1 MRDSPSALTVV
12 AAADAAE
19 VAAVAGHALNNVLA
33 HLFAASGYLEPPG
46 ADAARA
52 RAAVEDACR
61 GGQALA
67 AALTLLGMTAENL
80 ADVPP
85 HAQYLDAAALARALD
100 SVAEVSGAEARGVD
114 PACGGWATTL
124 DADSIAAILICAAI
138 TLRRAWGPALP
149 LRCGVVTPTAA
160 DGRLLL
166 RIEPAVDGPPIPPRR
181 AGHGPCERALSHV
194 APLLPGLDAAL
205 EDRGPAGMDLALR
218 PRDAVPEPAHE
229 ATR

>member
-1 MRDSPSALTVV
+1 MRDSSSALTVV

-46 ADAARA
+46 ADATRA
-52 RAAVEDACR
+52 RAAVDDACR

-67 AALTLLGMTAENL
+67 AALTLLGMTAANL
-80 ADVPP
+80 ADVPH
-85 HAQYLDAAALARALD
+85 HAQHLDATALARALD
-100 SVAEVSGAEARGVD
+100 SVAEVSGAEAHGVD
-114 PACGGWATTL
+114 SAGDGWATTL

-149 LRCGVVTPTAA
+149 LRCGVVTSTAA

-166 RIEPAVDGPPIPPRR
+166 RVEAAADGSPVPPRR
-181 AGHGPCERALSHV
+181 AGHGPCELALSHV
-194 APLLPGLDAAL
+194 APLLPRLAAAL
-205 EDRGPAGMDLALR
+205 EDRGPAGIDLALH
-218 PRDAVPEPAHE
+218 PRSAAPEPFDE